1 MDDKLKIEEVVEIA
15 SQMEQDGKERRE
27 RYRKI
32 DEAVACKF
40 TPDANVAALPFV
52 SGRQF
57 ALTDIA
63 DARNAGVRTFSSLL
77 PDIRISPVMDNQ
89 GEYDRVDRMEQAWK
103 WELEKMNRPIN
114 GKKGIHDQIVES
126 AITYHAVALQTEYL
140 PYKFKGKEKNSRI
153 QSMLSRKCFNWTVH
167 HPGTVEAKYS
177 DYGLECVLKKGDF
190 TAQQMIDNFGRDN
203 EGIAKMLEDNN
214 GKSKAELMKLK
225 FTLWDFT
232 DWTNRVQYITPSD
245 SKAKRYELMNEKHGL
260 PFIPWVVVDYG
271 DPLWQAVIDSGHW
284 NNLQHLKLIK
294 FSKAV
299 ALGMRS
305 DLVVETPDGTLK
317 GVWIDYQNPTNPIV
331 IPAGS
336 NVRNLPANNLDPQFE
351 SEYQEARSDVSRST
365 VAKVLQDIT
374 PYMNSPFSSLNA
386 GITMA
391 LGQLSPARRVA
402 EAAEAEAIYQGFQW
416 IKHSKMPFY
425 AFRKKNSDGKIEGG
439 SPYMAGGHIMITHE
453 EPPTEEQMQ
462 EMNDKEIQLAAKKI
476 YFDLEHLYIN
486 VELQSSN
493 VTDEQAK
500 MNLYINAMREA
511 GMSKKEVW
519 ERMNWDG
526 FEMNQIQRGSEVLYD
541 AELGKLA
548 KLKDLEVSQ
557 IAQQAQMQQAQMA
570 QAQQAQAQ
578 QMQTMQNATNDLNAA
593 SQFAGMEGVDM
604 RGGGMAA
611 AMGAPNETRET
622 ITGRTMGG
630 DAIL

>member
-1 MDDKLKIEEVVEIA
+1 MEDKLRIEEVEEIA
-15 SQMEQDGKERRE
+15 AQMEQDGKERRE

-32 DEAVACKF
+32 DEAVACVF
-40 TPDANVAALPFV
+40 NPDANIAALPFV
-52 SGRQF
+52 SGRKF

-63 DARNAGVRTFSSLL
+63 DARNAGVRTFTSLL

-103 WELEKMNRPIN
+103 WEMEKMNRPIN
-114 GKKGIHDQIVES
+114 GKKGIHDQIVED

-140 PYKFKGKEKNSRI
+140 PYKFKGRTSDPRI
-153 QSMLSRKCFNWTVH
+153 KSILSRKTFNWVRH

-177 DYGLECVLKKGDF
+177 DFGMESVLKKGDF
-190 TAQQMIDNFGRDN
+190 TAQQLIDNFGREN
-203 EGIAKMLEDNN
+203 EGIVKMLDDLK
-214 GKSKAELMKLK
+214 GKNKAELMKTK
-225 FTLWDFT
+225 FTLYDYT
-232 DWTNRVQYITPSD
+232 DWNYRVQYITSGS
-245 SKAKRYELMNEKHGL
+245 SKSRFELMNEKHGL

-284 NNLQHLKLIK
+284 NNLQHLKIIK

-299 ALGMRS
+299 AMGMRS
-305 DLVVETPDGTLK
+305 DLVVETPDGSLK

-374 PYMNSPFSSLNA
+374 PYINSPFSSLNA

-402 EAAEAEAIYQGFQW
+402 EAAEAEAIFQGFQW
-416 IKHSKMPFY
+416 IKHSRMPFY
-425 AFRKKNSDGKIEGG
+425 AFRRKGTDSKIEGG
-439 SPYMAGGHIMITHE
+439 TPYMAGSHIMITHE
-453 EPPTEEQMQ
+453 EPPTQEQMQ
-462 EMNDKEIQLAAKKI
+462 GMNEKESQLAAKKI
-476 YFDLEHLYIN
+476 YFDLDHLYIN
-486 VELQSSN
+486 VELQSAN

-548 KLKDLEVSQ
+548 KLKDLEVQQ
-557 IAQQAQMQQAQMA
+557 IAQQAQMEQQAQM
-570 QAQQAQAQ
+570 QQAQAQ

-630 DAIL
+630 NAVL